1 MRTNVDLSTRRFC
14 IGHGSD
20 DDNEIIVE
28 INGRFFPPLHAMND
42 SDETDFITHGS
53 NE

>member
-1 MRTNVDLSTRRFC
+1 MRMNVDLSTRRFC

-28 INGRFFPPLHAMND
+28 ITRRFFPLHAMND